1 MEVIFT
7 WHHYFFF
14 LYFWFAANQICS
26 LFHPSYFLS
35 CHSLCFWQ
43 RQRAALAELL
53 FSPKGCYTLFAHKP
67 TSKPNWQALLGRITH
82 RDVFK
87 MNVSDVVVWAALPG
101 IVEPEGQGTRVPTI
115 QGSKFAEGA
124 VLDID
129 WAIVELNASNGKIP
143 KTHWKETETD
153 SHDIGMRLIMYLG
166 CGQSCSTWFSAA
178 FF

>member
-1 MEVIFT
+1 
-7 WHHYFFF
+7 
-14 LYFWFAANQICS
+14 
-26 LFHPSYFLS
+26 
-35 CHSLCFWQ
+35 
-43 RQRAALAELL
+43 
-53 FSPKGCYTLFAHKP
+53 
-67 TSKPNWQALLGRITH
+67 
-82 RDVFK
+82 

-153 SHDIGMRLIMYLG
+153 SHDIGMRLIMYLR
-166 CGQSCSTWFSAA
+166 CGESCST
-178 FF
+178 